1 MALVLTEEQSLL
13 KESARGFLDE
23 KAPVSALRKLRDDR
37 SEAGFSRELWREM
50 AQMGWTGILVDEEH
64 GGSDFGFVGAGVIAE
79 EMGKTLTASPFLS
92 TSVLAATALR
102 KFAGASLGA
111 EHLPRIAS
119 GEVIMALAV
128 DEGPKH
134 RPAKIALRAD
144 KSGNGF
150 KLSGDKSFVADGHV
164 ADQLLVAAR
173 TAGAPGELDGLTLFL
188 VDAKAK
194 GVATERTMMIDSR
207 NAARITFENV
217 DVTGADVIGD
227 VDGGYTA
234 IEGVLSAGRAG
245 LAAEMSGA
253 AQQAF
258 GMTIDYIK
266 QRRQFG
272 QPIGSFQ
279 ALQHRAAHLYSEI
292 ELMKSVVLK
301 ALHDLDENFGMAG
314 ITCSLAKAKAG
325 EVAKLASQE
334 AVQMH
339 GGIGMTDEYD
349 LGFYMKR
356 IRVAQEMFG
365 DFAYHADRIAT
376 LRGY

>member
-50 AQMGWTGILVDEEH
+50 AQMGWAGILVDEQY
-64 GGSDFGFVGAGVIAE
+64 GGSDFGFVGAGVLAE
-79 EMGKTLTASPFLS
+79 EMGRTLTASPFLS

-102 KFAGASLGA
+102 KFAGASMRA

-119 GEVIMALAV
+119 GEAIMALAV

-150 KLSGDKSFVADGHV
+150 RLSGDKSFVAEGHV
-164 ADQLLVAAR
+164 ADHLLVATR
-173 TAGAPGELDGLTLFL
+173 TGGAPGESDGLTLFL
-188 VDAKAK
+188 IDAQAK

-207 NAARITFENV
+207 NAARITFDNV
-217 DVTGADVIGD
+217 DVTGADVIGE
-227 VDGGYTA
+227 VDGGHA
-234 IEGVLSAGRAG
+234 VIESVLSAGRAG
-245 LAAEMSGA
+245 LAAEMSGS

-258 GMTIDYIK
+258 LMTVDYIK

-301 ALHDLDENFGMAG
+301 ALQDLDENFGMAG

-334 AVQMH
+334 AIQMH

-349 LGFYMKR
+349 LGFFMKR

-365 DFAYHADRIAT
+365 DFAYHADRIAQ